1 MNGELLMK
9 SHWRLDLIQSMQDV
23 FVKSFFLKKR
33 LQEERSHQPEGDHF
47 GSTEQGLSL
56 HRVYRR
62 NIPNKKL
69 IKTTPQSPYRD
80 IAENL

>member
-33 LQEERSHQPEGDHF
+33 LQENKNHQRMEDNY
-47 GSTEQGLSL
+47 GSMGQGLFL
-56 HRVYRR
+56 HRVYGR
-62 NIPNKKL
+62 NIPNEKF
-69 IKTTPQSPYRD
+69 IKTMQQSSDRG